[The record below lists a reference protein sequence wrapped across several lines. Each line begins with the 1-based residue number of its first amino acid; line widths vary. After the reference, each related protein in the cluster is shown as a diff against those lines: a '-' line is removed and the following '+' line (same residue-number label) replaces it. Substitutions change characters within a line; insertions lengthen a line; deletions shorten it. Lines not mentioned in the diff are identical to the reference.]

1 MHVSADQV
9 APQQEPADL
18 RRPSVPHGS
27 ATALAAVAVVG
38 PFLPAASSRGAAA
51 TEPDNTPAVPATAS
65 DWFKKSRRLTGFDS
79 DMVILFIE

>member
-1 MHVSADQV
+1 MYPPIRLPPSRSRLIFA
-9 APQQEPADL
+9 
-18 RRPSVPHGS
+18 RPSVPHGS

-38 PFLPAASSRGAAA
+38 RFLPAASSRGAAA